1 MTKYRLTVDIKSGD
15 VEKASIEADTTQEAA
30 FLLGA
35 QFGMTA
41 ALRDRL
47 YAVSA
52 KIVGIDETVDT
63 FVESAQDSITSV
75 SIKAV

>member
-1 MTKYRLTVDIKSGD
+1 MTKYQLTVNVQSGD

-47 YAVSA
+47 YAASA
-52 KIVGIDETVDT
+52 KIVGIDETVDL
-63 FVESAQDSITSV
+63 FVDSAQESITSV
-75 SIKAV
+75 EIQAV